1 MFAVGIILYISAIND
16 EVGHRSYND
25 SGDLIFH
32 YRYGW
37 SFYFAG
43 LGFLCTML
51 SAVVQISLYMKRN
64 SRKDDMVKII
74 PGLDDVLNSPEDEI
88 PGGESNPTIIL

>member
-32 YRYGW
+32 YSYGW

-43 LGFLCTML
+43 LGFLCTMT

-74 PGLDDVLNSPEDEI
+74 PGLDDVLNSSEDEI

>member
-1 MFAVGIILYISAIND
+1 MI
-16 EVGHRSYND
+16 RSI
-25 SGDLIFH
+25 G
-32 YRYGW
+32 
-37 SFYFAG
+37 
-43 LGFLCTML
+43 
-51 SAVVQISLYMKRN
+51 N